1 MPDVLSQSAVH
12 ADPARPADVL
22 FIVNSLR
29 HGGAEKHV
37 VTLLN
42 TFETDR
48 IRPSLA
54 YLKAADPLLSQ
65 LKTEKVAAIVSCDA
79 GRRIDFGCVRRLAQ
93 LIAERNI
100 RAVVCTNTYS
110 SVYGYL
116 AKLRSGRSPKLIS
129 VYHTTIL
136 PTRKEKLGLLLY
148 RWMLRRF
155 DLLIYVCNS
164 QREYWRARGLRARR
178 DEVIHNGIDVAYF
191 TDRYSPEEKLA
202 FRQRAGF
209 AADDYVIG
217 LCAALRPEKAHGDL
231 LEAIARMRSE
241 GVRAKALLIGDGPE
255 RARIEQKIRDLALE
269 EHVYITGL
277 QSDVRPW
284 IACAD
289 VMTLVSRAIETFSIA
304 ALESMAL
311 GKPLVMSDIGG
322 AAEQVTPGQNGVLFA
337 PGDVSSL
344 RNHLT
349 TLASGPLRITM
360 GAAAA
365 ERVRRDY
372 RVERMSAA
380 FENAIAELAAF
391 HGAPG
396 RTRAPERVIASS
408 S

>member
-1 MPDVLSQSAVH
+1 MPDTPSQTAAHPV
-12 ADPARPADVL
+12 AAPANVL

-65 LKTEKVAAIVSCDA
+65 LQREKVAAVVSCNA
-79 GRRIDFGCVRRLAQ
+79 GKRIDFGSVRRLAR
-93 LIAERNI
+93 LIVAQDI
-100 RAVVCTNTYS
+100 RAIVCTNTYS

-116 AKLRSGRSPKLIS
+116 AKLWSGRDPKLIS

-136 PTRKEKLGLLLY
+136 PTRKERLGLLLY
-148 RWMLRRF
+148 RWMLKRF
-155 DLLIYVCNS
+155 DLLIYVCNA

-191 TDRYSPEEKLA
+191 TDRYSAEEKLA

-209 AADDYVIG
+209 AAEDYVIG

-231 LEAIARMRSE
+231 LAALAQLRSQ
-241 GVRAKALLIGDGPE
+241 GVRAKALLIGDGAE
-255 RARIEQKIRDLALE
+255 RERIEQKIRELALE

-304 ALESMAL
+304 ALESMSL
-311 GKPLVMSDIGG
+311 GKPLVMSEIGG
-322 AAEQVTPGQNGVLFA
+322 AAEQVVPGENGFLFT
-337 PGDVSSL
+337 PGDVASL
-344 RNHLT
+344 RQHLT
-349 TLASGPLRITM
+349 TLASEPLRIRM

-380 FENAIAELAAF
+380 FENAIADLVASHSAS
-391 HGAPG
+391 G
-396 RTRAPERVIASS
+396 RTRTLDGVVASS